1 MQQLRPYPP
10 EIEEIMLL
18 FYQSLSEKERR
29 RYAGI
34 EALKI
39 GYGGISYAVRL
50 FGANSRTIKRG
61 IEDLQS
67 AELMNQSRIRAKGG
81 GRKRKLETIQGLES
95 AFLRVIARHIA
106 GSPMDEEIRWTHLTR
121 QQIADLLF
129 EEEEIRVS
137 VTVIDQLLDKY
148 KFRRRQAFRTKA
160 TGNNPAR
167 NEQFDNINRLID
179 DYQKAGNPVMS
190 VDPKKK
196 KNSDNSIEMDIPI
209 INNR

>member
-1 MQQLRPYPP
+1 MQQLQPYTP
-10 EIEEIMLL
+10 EIEEMMQI
-18 FYQSLSEKERR
+18 FYQTLSEKERR
-29 RYAGI
+29 RYAAI

-61 IEDLQS
+61 IEDLKS
-67 AELMNQSRIRAKGG
+67 PELMNQSRIRAKGG
-81 GRKRKLETIQGLES
+81 GRKRKLETIKGLES
-95 AFLRVIARHIA
+95 SFLQVIERHIA
-106 GSPMDEEIRWTHLTR
+106 GSPMAEEIRWTHLTR

-160 TGNNPAR
+160 TVNNPLR
-167 NEQFDNINRLID
+167 NEQFENINRLID
-179 DYQKAGNPVMS
+179 DYQKVGNPVMS
-190 VDPKKK
+190 VDTKKK